1 MPIVNLKIILIIVK
15 KQKKTRE
22 RPTQGG
28 GGGGHSFIADIH
40 ARSRVGRTHR

>member
-1 MPIVNLKIILIIVK
+1 MSIVNLKIILIIVK

-28 GGGGHSFIADIH
+28 GGGHSFIAEIH